1 MAIPFKSQITSE
13 IDYFLDFYKGIE
25 AKAFLSYEREAY
37 TDKYNPE
44 FRLTLDENILARDSD
59 LDLGSDICG
68 ESLLPRGTTL
78 MEVKIADMTG
88 LSRRNTP
95 AYNEGGL
102 MAILPLSDTSQQLV
116 QLGVFPLYNCGNM
129 LTTILRRGR
138 QQYNNQLAYQ
148 FDRYLQM
155 QREGNTIYVRTS
167 ADGRTWTD
175 MPSSPVSVPMFEG
188 KTLRV
193 GLFQTT
199 YTTTPAEVMFTDF
212 KLWTK
217 KK

>member
-1 MAIPFKSQITSE
+1 
-13 IDYFLDFYKGIE
+13 
-25 AKAFLSYEREAY
+25 
-37 TDKYNPE
+37 
-44 FRLTLDENILARDSD
+44 
-59 LDLGSDICG
+59 
-68 ESLLPRGTTL
+68 
-78 MEVKIADMTG
+78 
-88 LSRRNTP
+88 
-95 AYNEGGL
+95 
-102 MAILPLSDTSQQLV
+102 
-116 QLGVFPLYNCGNM
+116 M

-155 QREGNTIYVRTS
+155 QREGNTIHVRTS
-167 ADGRTWTD
+167 PDGRTWTD